1 VLVLGIDT
9 SCDDTSCG
17 VVSDGRKML
26 SNVVSS
32 QLSLHAAY
40 GGVVPEIAS
49 RKHLE
54 MIVPVVS
61 QALDTAALSKS
72 DIDAVAVTTG
82 PGLLGS
88 LLVGVSFGKSLATGL
103 GVPLVGVQHLEGHI
117 AANFLGEQVP
127 QFPLLNLVVSGGHS
141 DVILMKRFGSYEILG
156 ETRDDAAG
164 EVFDKVA
171 REMGLPF
178 PGGPYLDR
186 VAELG
191 DPSRFRFP
199 HPKLE
204 GRKYDYSFSGLKTRA
219 LQEFLSCGKSR
230 DCVPH
235 LSASFRQAVV
245 RELLYHLEDLVR
257 STGAKS
263 VAISGGVASNSLL
276 RKEARVL
283 LERLGVPLFIPP
295 KELCTDNGAMIAAVG
310 YYRIQAGKLDDFYLN
325 ARADL
330 PLSSW

>member
-1 VLVLGIDT
+1 MLVLGIDT

-17 VVSDGRKML
+17 IVSDGRRML
-26 SNVVSS
+26 SNIVSS
-32 QLSLHAAY
+32 QVSLHAKY

-61 QALDTAALSKS
+61 EALEIVGMSKR
-72 DIDAVAVTTG
+72 DIHAVAVTSG

-88 LLVGVSFGKSLATGL
+88 LLVGVSFGKSLASGL
-103 GVPLVGVQHLEGHI
+103 GVPMVGVNHLEGHI
-117 AANFLGEQVP
+117 MANFMGEDIP
-127 QFPLLNLVVSGGHS
+127 QFPVLNLVVSGGHS
-141 DVILMKRFGSYEILG
+141 DVILMRGFGSYETLG

-178 PGGPYLDR
+178 PGGPHLDR
-186 VAELG
+186 EAQLG
-191 DPSRFRFP
+191 DPSRFLFP

-204 GRKYDYSFSGLKTRA
+204 GRQYDYSFSGLKTRA
-219 LQEFLSCGKSR
+219 LQDFMSCGRSQ

-235 LSASFRQAVV
+235 LSASFMHAIV
-245 RELLYHLEDLVR
+245 RELLYHVEDLVE
-257 STGAKS
+257 STGAKA

-276 RKEARVL
+276 RKEAGVL
-283 LERLGVPLFIPP
+283 CQRLGMPLFIPP
-295 KELCTDNGAMIAAVG
+295 KELCTDNGAMIAAAG
-310 YYRIQAGKLDDFYLN
+310 YYCLQAGKVDGPYLN
-325 ARADL
+325 ASSDL